1 MNDAIVLTPRL
12 DLPAAQGLLTVLTN
26 AQDDDIVLDMGDVTY
41 LGALCLQVLIAAA
54 DASRSNGHGFSLIN
68 TSDRVLD
75 QLRVMGM
82 TPQDIVKGR
91 Q

>member
-1 MNDAIVLTPRL
+1 MSDAIVLSPRL
-12 DLPAAQGLLTVLTN
+12 DLSAAQGLLSVLTDT
-26 AQDDDIVLDMGDVTY
+26 QDEDILLDMGEVTY

-54 DASRSNGHGFSLIN
+54 DASRTNGHGFQLIN

-82 TPQDIVKGR
+82 TPQDIAKGR